1 MTEKFIMA
9 GSTAL
14 HVCDSQAGDKCVV
27 LLHGY
32 LESLLV
38 WEDFVPYLYKEVRVV
53 TLDLP
58 GHGISVVTGA
68 VHTMDFLADTVADA
82 LKALGIG
89 RCTLV
94 GHSMGGYVALA
105 FCERHPEML
114 DGVVLLSST
123 PNPDTPEKAENR
135 RREIALVEAGKKEM
149 LARVAPAAGFAEEN
163 RARMRDEIEDLTE
176 QIFVTEDEG
185 IVALLGGMIARRDQN
200 EMLRTSKVPQLFI
213 LGRKDGYIP
222 PEAAEKMVAEH
233 PQAQVVWL
241 ENSGH
246 MGFLEEPEAAHA
258 QSEGGG
264 VFMRDGRGFG
274 TLGRKYGELQSLIAQ
289 KHLATRGRGGQYQR
303 TNMFKGRAHAVLIR
317 RAWAAVQFGR
327 LAAQLIRPAGF
338 TPPSEPIRRP

>member
-9 GSTAL
+9 GTTAL
-14 HVCDSQAGDKCVV
+14 HVCDSQVGDKCVV

-32 LESLLV
+32 LESALV

-58 GHGISVVTGA
+58 GHGISVVTGE

-82 LKALGIG
+82 LTALGIG

-105 FCERHPEML
+105 FCERHPGML
-114 DGVVLLSST
+114 DGLVLLRST

-135 RREIALVEAGKKEM
+135 RREIALVKAGKKDM

-163 RARMRDEIEDLTE
+163 RTRMQDHIEDLTE
-176 QIFVTEDEG
+176 QVFLTEDEG
-185 IVALLGGMIARRDQN
+185 IVALLGGMVTRKDQN
-200 EMLRTSKVPQLFI
+200 AMLRSSKVPQLFI

-233 PQAQVVWL
+233 PQAKVVWL

-246 MGFLEEPEAAHA
+246 MGFLEEPEATA
-258 QSEGGG
+258 
-264 VFMRDGRGFG
+264 
-274 TLGRKYGELQSLIAQ
+274 
-289 KHLATRGRGGQYQR
+289 
-303 TNMFKGRAHAVLIR
+303 RAILDFV
-317 RAWAAVQFGR
+317 
-327 LAAQLIRPAGF
+327 PK
-338 TPPSEPIRRP
+338 